1 MTLKDACCGDVVVI
15 KDFLGE
21 EEIIKKLSAMGV
33 RKGSQF
39 SVEQKCGRNLLIR
52 NGQNRLIISKE
63 LAEKVVVEL
72 VKKGEGPCEEIS
84 CQLIDKACPKRGN
97 SHRNRHCHRK
107 RRGFLHKICPFLKV
121 ED

>member
-1 MTLKDACCGDVVVI
+1 MTLKDASCGDLVVI

-39 SVEQKCGRNLLIR
+39 SIEQKCGRNLLIR

-63 LAEKVVVEL
+63 LAEKVVVDL
-72 VKKGEGPCEEIS
+72 VKKGEGYCEEIS
-84 CQLIDKACPKRGN
+84 CELIDKACPEEGKPLTQR
-97 SHRNRHCHRK
+97 HRHRK
-107 RRGFLHKICPFLKV
+107 RWGFLHKICPFLK
-121 ED
+121 D